1 MSDLTIFG
9 QRCKIVRL
17 GYRLSLEDAAC
28 ILNTKS
34 RATIFRIEKSINFP
48 SIELLNRISN
58 IFSLSL
64 DWLFGKSET
73 VYLESHLLQN
83 EVSLLKI
90 IDFINRES
98 TTCKLLKEIPF
109 EYLNENERRKHYSL
123 PVRANILFLL
133 YCFLLSYLVSSNNLG
148 LLTDEA
154 CEFIQT
160 AGFLD
165 FSSYNSGNFI
175 ANFLRQDEHINA
187 LHTLLDSR
195 EQDIEPIFDFE

>member
-1 MSDLTIFG
+1 M
-9 QRCKIVRL
+9 RL

-34 RATIFRIEKSINFP
+34 RVTIFRIEKSINFP

-64 DWLFGKSET
+64 DWLFGKSEI

-83 EVSLLKI
+83 ETYILKI
-90 IDFINRES
+90 IDFINTKS
-98 TTCKLLKEIPF
+98 TTCKLLKELPF
-109 EYLNENERRKHYSL
+109 EYLNKNEREKHYSL

-133 YCFLLSYLVSSNNLG
+133 YCLLLSYLVSLNNLG

-154 CEFIQT
+154 CEFIQA

-165 FSSYNSGNFI
+165 VTSYNSGNFI
-175 ANFLRQDEHINA
+175 ANFLRQDEYINA
-187 LHTLLDSR
+187 LQDLLASR
-195 EQDIEPIFDFE
+195 NQDAEPIFDFE